1 MMAAAWDFTSAHS
14 RLISIKMTINSS
26 KQTLS
31 NASTSP
37 ILPPLEGV
45 DHGPGVIVARERECP
60 ADHVIDWHTHQ
71 RAQLL
76 YAVRGIMR
84 VTTEI
89 GVWVVPPQ
97 RAVWIPPGIEHH
109 VKAQGTPLSLRSL
122 YIDGSRRPDLPKEC
136 CVVTVSP
143 LLRELVLAAMSITAD
158 PPESTPDGRLLNV
171 LLDQIEVLPTASLHL
186 PMIKDKRLQALA
198 NELMEDP
205 GSPKTLSDWSTH
217 VGASERTLARIFI
230 KETGMTFGHWRQ
242 QVRLLD
248 ALARLARGDSVTGVA
263 YDSGYASQS
272 AFISMFK
279 KALGKTP
286 KKYFESD

>member
-1 MMAAAWDFTSAHS
+1 MTRNIADQPN
-14 RLISIKMTINSS
+14 ISE
-26 KQTLS
+26 S
-31 NASTSP
+31 NP
-37 ILPPLEGV
+37 RILPPVAGV
-45 DHGPGVIVARERECP
+45 DQGPGIIVARERECP

-76 YAVRGIMR
+76 YAARGVMR
-84 VTTEI
+84 VTTAA

-122 YIDGSRRPDLPKEC
+122 YIDVSQKNGLPDDC

-143 LLRELVLAAMSITAD
+143 LLRELVLAAMDLPPAPPPDSAPARLIT
-158 PPESTPDGRLLNV
+158 V

-186 PMIKDKRLQALA
+186 PMIRDKRLRQLA
-198 NELMEDP
+198 DKLLDDPSDSRTLAEWSSEL
-205 GSPKTLSDWSTH
+205 
-217 VGASERTLARIFI
+217 GASERTLARVFVR
-230 KETGMTFGHWRQ
+230 ETGLTFGHWRQ

-248 ALARLARGDSVTGVA
+248 ALARLARGDSVTEVA
-263 YDSGYASQS
+263 YDLGYASQS

-286 KKYFESD
+286 KKYFEDN

>member
-1 MMAAAWDFTSAHS
+1 MTKNSAK
-14 RLISIKMTINSS
+14 LTNKYT
-26 KQTLS
+26 
-31 NASTSP
+31 ADSP
-37 ILPPLEGV
+37 ILPPLRNV
-45 DHGPGVIVARERECP
+45 DQGPGIVVARERECP

-76 YAVRGIMR
+76 YAVKGVMR

-122 YIDGSRRPDLPKEC
+122 YIDVSQRTDLPDEC

-143 LLRELVLAAMSITAD
+143 LLRELVLAAMSIPAD
-158 PPESTPDGRLLNV
+158 PKSNSADGRLIAV
-171 LLDQIEVLPTASLHL
+171 LLDQIEVLPMTSLHL
-186 PMIKDKRLQALA
+186 PMIKDKRLRLLA
-198 NELMEDP
+198 SELIEDP
-205 GSPKTLSDWSTH
+205 SSPNTLHQWSKY
-217 VGASERTLARIFI
+217 VGASERTLARIFV
-230 KETGMTFGHWRQ
+230 KETGMTFGQWRQ

-248 ALARLARGDSVTGVA
+248 ALARLARGDSVTEVA

-286 KKYFESD
+286 KKYFERK

>member
-1 MMAAAWDFTSAHS
+1 MMPIERDFTSDEF
-14 RLISIKMTINSS
+14 RLISGRMTINTL
-26 KQTLS
+26 KQTKS
-31 NASTSP
+31 HTSRAP
-37 ILPPLEGV
+37 ALPPLDGV
-45 DHGPGVIVARERECP
+45 DQGPGIVVARERECP

-76 YAVRGIMR
+76 YAVSGVMR
-84 VTTEI
+84 VTTEV

-122 YIDGSRRPDLPKEC
+122 YIDISQRANLPSEC

-143 LLRELVLAAMSITAD
+143 LLRELVLAAMSISAD
-158 PPESTPDGRLLNV
+158 PLPDSPDGRIIAV
-171 LLDQIEVLPTASLHL
+171 LLDQIQVLPMTSLHL
-186 PMIKDKRLQALA
+186 PMIKDKRLRPLA
-198 NELMEDP
+198 DELMADP
-205 GSPKTLSDWSTH
+205 GNSRTLDEWSSH

-248 ALARLARGDSVTGVA
+248 ALARLARGDSVTEVA

-286 KKYFESD
+286 KKYFEQN

>member
-1 MMAAAWDFTSAHS
+1 MMPIDRDFTSDEI
-14 RLISIKMTINSS
+14 RLISGIMTINTS
-26 KQTLS
+26 KQTKS
-31 NASTSP
+31 HTSQSP
-37 ILPPLEGV
+37 ALPPIDGV
-45 DHGPGVIVARERECP
+45 DQGPGIVVARERECP

-76 YAVRGIMR
+76 YAVSGVMR
-84 VTTEI
+84 VTTDI

-109 VKAQGTPLSLRSL
+109 VKAQGTALSLRSL
-122 YIDGSRRPDLPKEC
+122 YIDVSKRGELPDEC

-143 LLRELVLAAMSITAD
+143 LLRELVLAAMSIAAD
-158 PPESTPDGRLLNV
+158 PPPDSPDSRLISV
-171 LLDQIEVLPTASLHL
+171 LLDQIEVLPMTSLHL
-186 PMIKDKRLQALA
+186 PMIKDKRLRALA
-198 NELMEDP
+198 DELMDDP
-205 GSPKTLSDWSTH
+205 GNPRTLEEWSSH

-248 ALARLARGDSVTGVA
+248 ALARLARGDSVTEVA

-286 KKYFESD
+286 KKYFEHN

>member
-1 MMAAAWDFTSAHS
+1 
-14 RLISIKMTINSS
+14 MTNNLS
-26 KQTLS
+26 KLTNQTLE
-31 NASTSP
+31 NSP
-37 ILPPLEGV
+37 VLPPVEGV
-45 DHGPGVIVARERECP
+45 DQGPGIIVARERECP

-76 YAVRGIMR
+76 YAVRGVMR

-109 VKAQGTPLSLRSL
+109 VRAQGTPLSLRSL
-122 YIDGSRRPDLPKEC
+122 YIDVSKRPDLPHEC

-143 LLRELVLAAMSITAD
+143 LLRELVLAAMSIPAN
-158 PPESTPDGRLLNV
+158 PEPDSADGRLIEV
-171 LLDQIEVLPTASLHL
+171 LLDQIQVLPLTSLHL
-186 PMIKDKRLQALA
+186 PMIKDRRLKALA
-198 NELMEDP
+198 DELLETP
-205 GSPKTLSDWSTH
+205 GSVRTLADWSRH
-217 VGASERTLARIFI
+217 AGASERTLARIFV
-230 KETGMTFGHWRQ
+230 KETGMTFGQWRQ

-248 ALARLARGDSVTGVA
+248 ALARLARGDSVTEVA

-286 KKYFESD
+286 KKYFEQE

>member
-1 MMAAAWDFTSAHS
+1 MPIERDFTSDEF
-14 RLISIKMTINSS
+14 RLISGIMTINIS
-26 KQTLS
+26 KQTKS
-31 NASTSP
+31 HTARAPT
-37 ILPPLEGV
+37 LPPLDGV
-45 DHGPGVIVARERECP
+45 DQGPGIVVARERECP

-76 YAVRGIMR
+76 YAVRGVMR
-84 VTTEI
+84 VTTEN

-122 YIDGSRRPDLPKEC
+122 YIDVSQRPDLPNVC

-143 LLRELVLAAMSITAD
+143 LLRELVLAAMTIPAD
-158 PPESTPDGRLLNV
+158 PPPASPEARLVSV
-171 LLDQIEVLPTASLHL
+171 LLDQIEILPMTSLHL
-186 PMIKDKRLQALA
+186 PMLKDKRLRALA
-198 NELMEDP
+198 DELMDDP
-205 GSPKTLSDWSTH
+205 SNSRTLGDWSSH

-248 ALARLARGDSVTGVA
+248 ALARLARGDSVTEVA
-263 YDSGYASQS
+263 YESGYASQS

-286 KKYFESD
+286 KKYFEDE